1 MTSRPIPLLLVALL
15 LLSSLAP
22 LASAGEAW
30 TKETGS
36 AITAVATDE
45 RGEKILI
52 CVDGATTSQLTCFDS
67 AGTQLW
73 TRAIS
78 SKPTKLA
85 MAGNGEY
92 FAIASP
98 EGYPGSDPWRYI
110 GGLYDATTG
119 SLITGGAYGAPVRD
133 CDISHGDAPVGIW
146 AWGSDLILATPQGYI
161 SPAIPAPH
169 SISSCAIAG
178 DASWVVIGGGTS
190 LTKYSLTPP
199 PDNWMPRAYG
209 RDWINRVSHSING
222 LAGSEQTN
230 YTIPINVIRGSGS
243 NSGDTLYA
251 PQCRSD
257 FGDVRFT
264 ASDGTTPLRYR
275 HYSTNGTTATFL
287 VELPTVP
294 ANPGSTSI
302 YVYWNNPAATS
313 TSDPTLAA
321 DIYISDDFNDG
332 TINPALWTVSTTG
345 PATVVETDG
354 LLKLDTNGAPT
365 TTPSSSATVDGPSV
379 TSAPTKITILAYLPT
394 TYQSSFYNYKRHALF
409 RSSPSAYM
417 ISWGESLPTQLYWG
431 RDANY
436 TGLLASFGTWI
447 THTIYTDPTGTR
459 WVAAGDWDEYSASTQ
474 TTGLRFMAGFPSW
487 GGSCG
492 AMHIDSIA
500 VEPWSPPGLHG
511 TWGSVEHILLQ
522 QQTKTLDGTITNI
535 DAPETGDWV
544 AVSTTTKTY
553 IIEVTPTG
561 FGTVYSADRTG
572 TPYDVAIA
580 NNGANLIEGRG
591 ILADIFRLDG
601 VQVGTYTA
609 GGPVRTVDI
618 AQKNGLYAAAGS
630 DDGKYYIFSK
640 DESSSWYLLHSS
652 DSEEPVT
659 AIAMSWR
666 GEIAV
671 IGRADGSVV
680 LYTTTDAPLPDSQ
693 MTVYI
698 IKDGKPYIG
707 KPVSVSTADISDP
720 DEWTPLYNNL
730 RTDSDGKIVI
740 STHTGH
746 YYQININNGE
756 KIVVIQA
763 SSATAIHSVVFRSP
777 LIYEKY
783 SYDVQYNAS
792 SQAIEMT
799 YTDNE
804 GPATVSWS
812 IVRTDTYSE
821 VFSHTTSGVTTAT
834 ATYPISEP
842 DISYKVNVKV
852 QRSSGGSIQ
861 NMWFITPQNASPI
874 ALPFWDENIQ
884 NAVFIIFL
892 MILGGIFYYSTGAKG
907 ALIVAL
913 VAALF
918 RYFDWITVPWFWIIA
933 AVVFAFLANIAEGA

>member
-1 MTSRPIPLLLVALL
+1 MTRRPLPLLLVALL

-45 RGEKILI
+45 RGDRIF
-52 CVDGATTSQLTCFDS
+52 VGTADGYIYVYDSSGSLLASRRESSGGEVLDLATTADGSRLSCMSIQPDHIRDALYS
-67 AGTQLW
+67 V
-73 TRAIS
+73 S
-78 SKPTKLA
+78 STGSFSTIFMYGHP
-85 MAGNGEY
+85 
-92 FAIASP
+92 IASP
-98 EGYPGSDPWRYI
+98 TRTRIDNAGNSVIYVYGSTDLYSDDGERLLRRPNSI
-110 GGLYDATTG
+110 G
-119 SLITGGAYGAPVRD
+119 
-133 CDISHGDAPVGIW
+133 
-146 AWGSDLILATPQGYI
+146 DL
-161 SPAIPAPH
+161 
-169 SISSCAIAG
+169 AG
-178 DASWVVIGGGTS
+178 DGSWVVTAS
-190 LTKYSLTPP
+190 ASDLNLYAVLSPL
-199 PDNWMPRAYG
+199 PDNWGVSRNNRAPLT
-209 RDWINRVSHSING
+209 IT
-222 LAGSEQTN
+222 GSPDGTLTDYLVEIQ
-230 YTIPINVIRGSGS
+230 VIRGTGTSTG
-243 NSGDTLYA
+243 NTLYA
-251 PQCRSD
+251 PDCQAN
-257 FGDVRFT
+257 FGDIRFT
-264 ASDGTTPLRYR
+264 ASDGVTELPYYLK
-275 HYSTNGTTATFL
+275 SVSGSTATFW
-287 VELPTVP
+287 VEVP
-294 ANPGSTSI
+294 SIPQSPGTATIYAYWQVFIGAPSATTTSDQTSI
-302 YVYWNNPAATS
+302 NALY
-313 TSDPTLAA
+313 
-321 DIYISDDFNDG
+321 DDFEDG
-332 TINPALWTVSTTG
+332 TINTALWTTITDANGAVTEANGYLRLYSSGTAPSRARITSTKTFSG
-345 PATVVETDG
+345 QPYYITANASIHDTSGNARIKFPALTSGGELSVVTSPLHLFWHEHLYALNPTTATPQALEMWWNPAT
-354 LLKLDTNGAPT
+354 
-365 TTPSSSATVDGPSV
+365 SARIKYGS
-379 TSAPTKITILAYLPT
+379 
-394 TYQSSFYNYKRHALF
+394 
-409 RSSPSAYM
+409 
-417 ISWGESLPTQLYWG
+417 
-431 RDANY
+431 
-436 TGLLASFGTWI
+436 
-447 THTIYTDPTGTR
+447 
-459 WVAAGDWDEYSASTQ
+459 DWDETRAHATLHVATSLPIRFETGSSTSAFS
-474 TTGLRFMAGFPSW
+474 
-487 GGSCG
+487 GGE
-492 AMHIDSIA
+492 IRIYEIA
-500 VEPWSPPGLHG
+500 VLPYTPNPPTPAG
-511 TWGSVEHILLQ
+511 WGSVETIVKPIG
-522 QQTKTLDGTITNI
+522 TKTLDGTIIDI

-553 IIEVTPTG
+553 IIQITDSG
-561 FGTVYSADRTG
+561 FSTTYSADRTG
-572 TPYDVAIA
+572 TPYDLAIA

-591 ILADIFRLDG
+591 ILADIFRFDG
-601 VQVGTYTA
+601 VQTGTYTA
-609 GGPVRTVDI
+609 GGPVQHVAI

-640 DESSSWYLLHSS
+640 DESSSWYLLHAS

-680 LYTTTDAPLPDSQ
+680 LYTTADAPPPDSQ
-693 MTVYI
+693 MTVYA
-698 IKDGKPYIG
+698 IKDGQPYIG
-707 KPVSVSTADISDP
+707 KPVSVSTADVSDP
-720 DEWTPLYNNL
+720 DKWTPLYTIL

-763 SSATAIHSVVFRSP
+763 SSATPIHSVVFRSP

-799 YTDNE
+799 YIDNE

-821 VFSHTTSGVTTAT
+821 VYSHTTSGATTAT
-834 ATYPISEP
+834 ATYPVSEP

-913 VAALF
+913 LAALF
-918 RYFDWITVPWFWIIA
+918 RYFSWITVPWFWIIA